1 LDGRERLQTEMEI
14 ESFHVRTIKMFF
26 VELQVVGM
34 TTRRPLAINLLWRLA
49 NGTKKNLIALQK
61 HSRNA
66 QQRGDERDKLTLIYV
81 Q

>member
-34 TTRRPLAINLLWRLA
+34 TTRRPPAINLLWRLA
-49 NGTKKNLIALQK
+49 NGSKKIS
-61 HSRNA
+61 SRCKNIL
-66 QQRGDERDKLTLIYV
+66 EMPSSEVMSVIN
-81 Q
+81 

>member
-1 LDGRERLQTEMEI
+1 MRLQTEMEI

-49 NGTKKNLIALQK
+49 NGTKNISSRCKNILEMPSSEVMSVI
-61 HSRNA
+61 N
-66 QQRGDERDKLTLIYV
+66 
-81 Q
+81 